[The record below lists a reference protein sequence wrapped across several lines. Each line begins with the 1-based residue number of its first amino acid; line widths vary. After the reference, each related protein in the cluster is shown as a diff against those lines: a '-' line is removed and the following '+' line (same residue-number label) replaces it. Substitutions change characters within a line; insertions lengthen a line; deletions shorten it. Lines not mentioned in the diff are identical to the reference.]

1 MFANRVDVGLA
12 LPMVSAVG
20 LTLLGLGSVGAMFAA
35 TQLSAWLYFGATPV
49 LAPAWLQ
56 AGLAGQVYAWFF
68 AALPAVLAAGL
79 LLHACVALLGLGLYR
94 RRPWARP
101 AGLALAAVWA
111 LSAVAGW
118 AFAQHVLEDLA
129 RQSAALAVFATGAR
143 WLATQ
148 VALLSLAVAA
158 ALLVL
163 LMQPAVRRA
172 FRPQL

>member
-1 MFANRVDVGLA
+1 MFAHRIDDGLA

-20 LTLLGLGSVGAMFAA
+20 LTLLGLGSVGAAFAA
-35 TQLSAWLYFGATPV
+35 MQLSAWLYFGTLPV
-49 LAPAWLQ
+49 LAPVWLQ
-56 AGLAGQVYAWFF
+56 TGLAGEVYAGFF
-68 AALPAVLAAGL
+68 AALPALLAGGL
-79 LLHACVALLGLGLYR
+79 LFHAFVAFLGLGLYR

-111 LSAVAGW
+111 LSAVACW

-129 RQSAALAVFATGAR
+129 RQSVALASFATGAR

-148 VALLSLAVAA
+148 VALLSLAVAV

>member
-1 MFANRVDVGLA
+1 MFANRIDDGLA

-20 LTLLGLGSVGAMFAA
+20 LTLLGLGSVGAAFAA
-35 TQLSAWLYFGATPV
+35 MQLSAWLYFGAMPV
-49 LAPAWLQ
+49 LAPVWLQ

-68 AALPAVLAAGL
+68 ASLPALLAGGL
-79 LLHACVALLGLGLYR
+79 LFHVFVALLGLALYR

-101 AGLALAAVWA
+101 AGLALAVVWA

-129 RQSAALAVFATGAR
+129 RQSAALASFATGAR

-148 VALLSLAVAA
+148 VALLSLAVAV